1 MFAKHALENPSER
14 ESTAGPTTLSSS
26 EVVILACAKM
36 FAKRVLGALDDAQFR
51 GIDASMR

>member
-1 MFAKHALENPSER
+1 MFAKHALEKRSER
-14 ESTAGPTTLSSS
+14 ESTAGPTALSSN